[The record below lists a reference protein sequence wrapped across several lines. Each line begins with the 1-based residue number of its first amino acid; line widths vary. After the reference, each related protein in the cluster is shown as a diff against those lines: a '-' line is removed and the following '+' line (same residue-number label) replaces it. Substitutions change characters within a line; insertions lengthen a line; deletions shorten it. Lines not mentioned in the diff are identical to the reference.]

1 MEPRILAVSCLPW
14 SQNSIFISCRFQHW
28 SYSICLTLDF
38 FNHLLDFVFR
48 DENLFARN
56 TSNAQSYTL
65 AYHFLESGVAGV
77 IAFVQLDVNGT
88 QVKSNRIAI
97 GKSWIYSKISNFF
110 SLYFNLGQ
118 CCINWLFEDHRYQ
131 ARSKCQG
138 NGTNSKRPKFR
149 IKDNDSR
156 DAWI

>member
-1 MEPRILAVSCLPW
+1 M
-14 SQNSIFISCRFQHW
+14 NSVASEFSFISPVHNCCVIEMSNCLSIYWMFLLISWVLRCSESTIHKSGAEDFGCKFLFHGVKIRFL
-28 SYSICLTLDF
+28 SVVV
-38 FNHLLDFVFR
+38 FNHKAIPFDHTPDCFNRLLDFIFR

-97 GKSWIYSKISNFF
+97 GKN
-110 SLYFNLGQ
+110 
-118 CCINWLFEDHRYQ
+118 
-131 ARSKCQG
+131 
-138 NGTNSKRPKFR
+138 
-149 IKDNDSR
+149 
-156 DAWI
+156 